1 MAPAL
6 PSTASGTAGAE
17 QPGPTPGPS
26 ATPRSS
32 FTSDGDLGLNPVGRA
47 LMETHDAL
55 CLVRSA
61 RTTWA
66 VWPTLARSHCGAQ
79 SRVPAL
85 LQRPDPRAAVT
96 TLAPASGPR

>member
-66 VWPTLARSHCGAQ
+66 VWPTLARSHCGAPEPGASVVTAARG
-79 SRVPAL
+79 SREAGWSGSPA
-85 LQRPDPRAAVT
+85 
-96 TLAPASGPR
+96 